1 MPRKQTKN
9 ESAAILPVSAGK
21 KKVFNDDD
29 DLNED
34 LDISYNQQDQ
44 LSAGVEDEDYSD
56 LEENDGDDDDAP
68 EMVGTSVDKGK
79 AREEEEKRLM

>member
-44 LSAGVEDEDYSD
+44 LSAGVEDEDHSD
-56 LEENDGDDDDAP
+56 LEESDGDDDDAP